1 MYYQYRIF
9 MDKDFDGMTESV
21 ISTNCQVPGAVTIE
35 ADKIDKD
42 AHGNNYC
49 YQKESGTWNVVSTV
63 IMFGARTFSKTGA
76 GAFVSMIVDCGIVA
90 TELAGVGQ
98 SKWPGG

>member
-35 ADKIDKD
+35 ADKIVKD
-42 AHGNNYC
+42 DHGGLSLRV
-49 YQKESGTWNVVSTV
+49 E
-63 IMFGARTFSKTGA
+63 A
-76 GAFVSMIVDCGIVA
+76 GF
-90 TELAGVGQ
+90 
-98 SKWPGG
+98 